1 MSIPPDPTIIATARD
16 AIAAADALLI
26 HAGAGI
32 GVDSGLPDFRGSEG
46 FWQAYPPF
54 RALGLDFASLANPRW
69 FSRDPAL
76 AWGFY
81 GHRLD
86 LYRRTAPH
94 AGFAALR
101 AEADARPDGAF
112 VFTSN
117 VDGHFT
123 KAAFPADRIVEC
135 HGSIHHMQCATPCCG
150 RITAFDGP
158 APAVDPTTMRAS
170 GPLPTCPAC
179 HHVAR
184 PNILMFGDGQWL
196 SARTTAQ
203 EQRFEA
209 WLRGRR
215 GRRVVILEFGAG
227 LAVPTVRHTSEHL
240 QRALGATLVRIN
252 PRESE
257 GPSGTLS
264 LPLGAL
270 AACQALL
277 PQHFGDPHANPA

>member
-1 MSIPPDPTIIATARD
+1 MSTPPDPTTLAAARD

-54 RALGLDFASLANPRW
+54 RALGLDFAAMANPRW
-69 FSRDPAL
+69 FTRDPAF

-81 GHRLD
+81 GHRLA
-86 LYRRTAPH
+86 LYRETTPH
-94 AGFAALR
+94 AGFAALLAESR
-101 AEADARPDGAF
+101 ACPDGAF
-112 VFTSN
+112 IFTSN
-117 VDGHFT
+117 VDGQFA
-123 KAAFPADRIVEC
+123 KAGFETERIVEC
-135 HGSIHHMQCATPCCG
+135 HGSIHHIQCATPCCG

-158 APAVDPTTMRAS
+158 APAIDPTTMRAV

-179 HHVAR
+179 HAVAR
-184 PNILMFGDGQWL
+184 PNILMFGDSQWL
-196 SARTTAQ
+196 ASRSNAQ
-203 EQRFEA
+203 EQRFES

-227 LAVPTVRHTSEHL
+227 LGIPTVRHTSEQL
-240 QRALGATLVRIN
+240 QRSLGATLVRIN
-252 PRESE
+252 PREPE
-257 GPSGTLS
+257 GPPGTLS

-270 AACQALL
+270 AACRALL
-277 PQHFGDPHANPA
+277 PHRFPSDPA